1 MAAWNDNKIQVKSF
15 AVAVRIMK
23 LRRYLCYEADV
34 KEFDI
39 SNQLLRSGTSVGANV
54 EEAQGAQSASDFLSK
69 ISIAYKE
76 ARESRYWIRLLAG
89 SDYINEEAKS
99 SLLADVDELCRML
112 SSIIMSTK
120 ETIASGK
127 KSPSA

>member
-1 MAAWNDNKIQVKSF
+1 MAEWKDTTIQVKSF
-15 AVAVRIMK
+15 AFAVRVMK

-34 KEFDI
+34 KEFDV

-89 SDYINEEAKS
+89 SDYINEEAKR

-120 ETIASGK
+120 DTIASGK

>member
-1 MAAWNDNKIQVKSF
+1 MAAWNDSKIQVKSF
-15 AVAVRIMK
+15 AFAVRVMK

-69 ISIAYKE
+69 ISIAYKK

-89 SDYINEEAKS
+89 SDYISEEAKS
-99 SLLADVDELCRML
+99 SLLADADELCRML
-112 SSIIMSTK
+112 ASIIMSTK
-120 ETIASGK
+120 DTIA
-127 KSPSA
+127 KSQK

>member
-1 MAAWNDNKIQVKSF
+1 MAAWSDTTIQVKSF
-15 AVAVRIMK
+15 AFAVRIMK

-76 ARESRYWIRLLAG
+76 ARESRYWISLLAERE
-89 SDYINEEAKS
+89 YIDNNAER
-99 SLLADVDELCRML
+99 SLLADADELCRML

-120 ETIASGK
+120 NTIAGSNK
-127 KSPSA
+127 